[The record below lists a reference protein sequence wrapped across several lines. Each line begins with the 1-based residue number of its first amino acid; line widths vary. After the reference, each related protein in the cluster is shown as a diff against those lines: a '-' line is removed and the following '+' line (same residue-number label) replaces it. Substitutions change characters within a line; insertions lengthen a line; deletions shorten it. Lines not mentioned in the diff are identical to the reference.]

1 MTFSSKSNKIT
12 NAISNAGKATLKG
25 AGVFAVA
32 TITVLAEASDIKRR
46 DDIRT
51 QLSVISD
58 YDLAIALEII
68 QDRIDK
74 K

>member
-12 NAISNAGKATLKG
+12 NALSTAGRATLKG
-25 AGVFAVA
+25 AGAFAGA
-32 TITVLAEASDIKRR
+32 AITVLAEAADIKKR
-46 DDIRT
+46 DEIRT